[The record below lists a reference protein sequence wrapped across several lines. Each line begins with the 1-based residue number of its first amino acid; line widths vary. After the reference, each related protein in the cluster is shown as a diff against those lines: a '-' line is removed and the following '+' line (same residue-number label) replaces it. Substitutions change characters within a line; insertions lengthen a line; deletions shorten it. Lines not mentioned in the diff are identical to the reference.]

1 MIAPGADH
9 IDGDGP
15 NRSGG
20 TNAIIN
26 NRVKNNLKELPALF
40 RPGIIMVKR
49 HAGIRKIS
57 QAADRATPSAGTR
70 PIVKISIA

>member
-40 RPGIIMVKR
+40 RPSIVMVKR
-49 HAGIRKIS
+49 NAGIRKIS
-57 QAADRATPSAGTR
+57 RAADGAIRSAGHGR
-70 PIVKISIA
+70 LQGSA